1 MTDQAGSKWLQ
12 DERLV
17 KVLQGA
23 SRVAVLTGAGISAES
38 GIPTFRGDQGLWKRF
53 RPEELASFDAFM
65 ANPTLVWEWYHFRRD
80 IVRNAE
86 PNPGHLALARWE
98 SHTPEFSLITQ
109 NVDGLH
115 ERAGSTNI
123 IELHGNIMRDRCLD
137 CGLMQQ
143 GTEHEDVEE
152 LPHCPCGGR
161 LRPDVVWFGEMLPEG
176 AIETAFLR
184 AAECELCLSVGT
196 SAVVT
201 PAANVPMVAL
211 RNGATLVEVN
221 PEPTPLSHHAHF
233 TLFGSAGDVLPALV
247 EAATC

>member
-1 MTDQAGSKWLQ
+1 MNQAGSKWLQ

-17 KVLQGA
+17 KVLRGA

-38 GIPTFRGDQGLWKRF
+38 GIPTFRGEQGLWKRF
-53 RPEELASFDAFM
+53 RPEELANFDAFM

-86 PNPGHLALARWE
+86 PNPGHLALAQWE
-98 SHTPEFSLITQ
+98 SGVSEFSLITQ

-115 ERAGSTNI
+115 RRAGSANI

-137 CGLMQQ
+137 CGEVRE

-152 LPHCPCGGR
+152 LPHCSCGGR

-176 AIETAFLR
+176 AIETAFR
-184 AAECELCLSVGT
+184 AAAECELCLSVGT

-211 RNGATLVEVN
+211 RNGATLVEIN

-233 TLFGSAGDVLPALV
+233 TLFGAAGEVLPELIEVVA
-247 EAATC
+247 